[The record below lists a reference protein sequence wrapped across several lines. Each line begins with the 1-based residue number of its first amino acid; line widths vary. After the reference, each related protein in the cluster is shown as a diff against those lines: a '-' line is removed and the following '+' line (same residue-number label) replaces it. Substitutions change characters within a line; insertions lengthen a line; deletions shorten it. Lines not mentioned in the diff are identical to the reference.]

1 MIKKPHRKPAEDPS
15 TIGGGLKAR
24 GRERRESLSIAI
36 ASAPRRSAR
45 NDLLPAM
52 ELVSIPLKDLRFPKN
67 TVRKLTEG
75 HIREVANSISAMGF
89 SVPVLIGKGNEII
102 SGATSVKAAE
112 SLGLPSV
119 PCVRVDHLS
128 DEEQAGAADRD
139 QPGRREG
146 RVGPRPV
153 EDRVWRA

>member
-36 ASAPRRSAR
+36 ASAPRRAGR

-67 TVRKLTEG
+67 SERGPYQGSRQQHRRAGL
-75 HIREVANSISAMGF
+75 
-89 SVPVLIGKGNEII
+89 L
-102 SGATSVKAAE
+102 GA
-112 SLGLPSV
+112 GPD
-119 PCVRVDHLS
+119 RQGQRNH
-128 DEEQAGAADRD
+128 QRRD
-139 QPGRREG
+139 QRQGG
-146 RVGPRPV
+146 
-153 EDRVWRA
+153 